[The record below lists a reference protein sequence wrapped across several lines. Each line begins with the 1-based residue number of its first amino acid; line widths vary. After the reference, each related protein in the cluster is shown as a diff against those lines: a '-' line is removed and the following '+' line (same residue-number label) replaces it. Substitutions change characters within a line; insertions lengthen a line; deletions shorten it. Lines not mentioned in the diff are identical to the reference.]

1 MKQKLKI
8 CVVLVD
14 RANYGRLFPVM
25 HELKNNKDCIL
36 QTICSGTM
44 MLEKFGYAERIVQK
58 DGFKIHG
65 RVHMEISGSIPE
77 TMSKSIG
84 LGVIGFTQEYQRLNP
99 DIVLIIGDRYE
110 ALSATIAAAYMNIS
124 IAHIQGG
131 EISGSID
138 ESTRHLITKLAH
150 LHFPSTARSKM
161 IIERMGEDPKYVFNY
176 GCPSSDYLLKT
187 KEISNANIFSN
198 KGIGKINALKP
209 FFLVIFH
216 PVTTSFSDTHDD
228 INELLDALNELKH
241 PTVWLWPNIDAGSD
255 KIAKKMRV
263 FREHNNSDW
272 LCFVKNL
279 HPKEFQSALKSSVCA
294 IGNSSS
300 FVRDSSFYGTPVVLL
315 GDRQNQ
321 RECADNVVNSKLTKK
336 NILNSISSQ
345 LSSKRYKV
353 SKLYGSGN
361 TSQRIVKK
369 LLTVKP
375 KIQKTFYL
383 D

>member
-25 HELKNNKDCIL
+25 HELKSNKECIL

-58 DGFKIHG
+58 DGFRIDG

-110 ALSATIAAAYMNIS
+110 ALSATIAAAYMNIR

-161 IIERMGEDPKYVFNY
+161 VIERMGEDPKYVFNY

-187 KEISNANIFSN
+187 KEISNANLFSN

-300 FVRDSSFYGTPVVLL
+300 FVRDSSFYGTPVVLV

-321 RECADNVVNSKLTKK
+321 RECAENVVNSKPRKK

-369 LLTVKP
+369 LITAKP

-383 D
+383 G

>member
-25 HELKNNKDCIL
+25 HELKSNKECIL

-58 DGFKIHG
+58 DGFRIDG

-110 ALSATIAAAYMNIS
+110 ALSATIAAAYMNIR

-161 IIERMGEDPKYVFNY
+161 VIERMGEDPKYVFNY

-187 KEISNANIFSN
+187 KEISNANLFSN

-216 PVTTSFSDTHDD
+216 PVTTSFSNTHDD

-300 FVRDSSFYGTPVVLL
+300 FVRDSSFYGTPVVLV

-321 RECADNVVNSKLTKK
+321 RECAENVVNSKPRKK

-369 LLTVKP
+369 LITAKP

-383 D
+383 G

>member
-25 HELKNNKDCIL
+25 HELKSNKECIL

-58 DGFKIHG
+58 DGFRIDG

-110 ALSATIAAAYMNIS
+110 ALSATIAAAYMNIR

-161 IIERMGEDPKYVFNY
+161 VIERMGEDPKYVFNY

-187 KEISNANIFSN
+187 KEVSNANLFSN

-216 PVTTSFSDTHDD
+216 PVTTSFSNTHDD

-300 FVRDSSFYGTPVVLL
+300 FVRDSSFYGTPVVLV

-321 RECADNVVNSKLTKK
+321 RECAENVVNSKSRKK

-369 LLTVKP
+369 LITAKP

-383 D
+383 G

>member
-65 RVHMEISGSIPE
+65 RDHMEISGSIPE
-77 TMSKSIG
+77 TMSKSNG

-161 IIERMGEDPKYVFNY
+161 IIERMGEDTKYVFNY

-383 D
+383 G